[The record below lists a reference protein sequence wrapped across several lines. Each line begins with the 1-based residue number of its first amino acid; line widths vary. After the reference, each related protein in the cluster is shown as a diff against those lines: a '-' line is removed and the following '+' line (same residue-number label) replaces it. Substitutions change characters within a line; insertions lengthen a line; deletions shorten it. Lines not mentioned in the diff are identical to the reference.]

1 MSMLD
6 EHIDEHRQK
15 HPNPRRHVQILFSTR
30 DGMADFGAHGTPTL
44 QSVVATPSSTER
56 IDEVSLVRG
65 FGVRLWLFWMYMMG
79 DFDDFT

>member
-56 IDEVSLVRG
+56 IDEGVFGQGLWCDVVVVSDVHDGR
-65 FGVRLWLFWMYMMG
+65 F
-79 DFDDFT
+79 